1 MARRRYRFSLLVRCS
16 LLRLRILEVLIEDDV
31 VVVLLHMLRQPEVF
45 REEADQ
51 FVGGP
56 VICDLV
62 WLSSLVLQHDVEEL
76 AAVTTSLHLAVDV
89 EI

>member
-1 MARRRYRFSLLVRCS
+1 MF
-16 LLRLRILEVLIEDDV
+16 
-31 VVVLLHMLRQPEVF
+31 RQPEVF

-62 WLSSLVLQHDVEEL
+62 WLSTLVLQHDVEEL